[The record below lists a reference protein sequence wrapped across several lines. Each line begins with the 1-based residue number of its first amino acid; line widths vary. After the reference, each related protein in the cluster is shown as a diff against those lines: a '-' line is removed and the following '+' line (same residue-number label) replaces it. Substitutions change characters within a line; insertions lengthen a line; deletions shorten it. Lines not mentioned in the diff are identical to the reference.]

1 VKIAIAGKGG
11 VGKTTIC
18 AGLARA
24 FAAKGLRVLAVDA
37 DPNNCLGAALGL
49 SQAQLEAIKPIS
61 EMKDLLAERAGTA
74 QGGGFFAID
83 PDVSDLIER
92 FSVRLDGISLLVMGT
107 VRDPGSG
114 CMCPENAVLRALTR
128 RLVEQEAVVL
138 LDMEAGIEH
147 LGRGTARHTDALLV
161 VTEPAQ
167 ASLSTAQRIA
177 QLARGLGIPR
187 IALIGNKCASPEA
200 ERFVLDHAGDLPL
213 MACLPFDP
221 ALGMAEFG
229 GPATVLE
236 RQMTALAEQIWQLAT
251 AK

>member
-1 VKIAIAGKGG
+1 MKIAIAGKGG

-37 DPNNCLGAALGL
+37 DPNNCLGAALGM
-49 SQAQLEAIKPIS
+49 SQEQQQAVKPIS
-61 EMKDLLAERAGTA
+61 EMKDILAERAGTS
-74 QGGGFFAID
+74 QGGGFFSID
-83 PDVSDLIER
+83 PDVSDLIEK

-128 RLVEQEAVVL
+128 QLMEHDAAVL

-147 LGRGTARHTDALLV
+147 LGRGTARHMDALLV

-167 ASLSTAQRIA
+167 ASVDTAQRIA

-200 ERFVLDHAGDLPL
+200 ERFVRDHAQDIPL
-213 MACLPFDP
+213 LACLPFDP
-221 ALGMAEFG
+221 ALGLAQFG
-229 GPATVLE
+229 AQAMTLE
-236 RQMTALAEQIWQLAT
+236 RQMGALAEKIWQLRT
-251 AK
+251 EK